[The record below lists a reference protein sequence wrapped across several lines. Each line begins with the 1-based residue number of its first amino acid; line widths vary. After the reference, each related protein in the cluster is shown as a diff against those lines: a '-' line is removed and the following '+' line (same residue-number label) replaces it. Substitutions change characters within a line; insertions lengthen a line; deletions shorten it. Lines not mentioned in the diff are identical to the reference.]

1 MAGSLIVQ
9 ANGGASFEDGPD
21 HGRVLIAGEATG
33 NAFSLME
40 LTVAPREADVG
51 FGPHLHHE
59 IHEVFVVRR
68 GALEF
73 LLRSDVTTLIAGDVV
88 RVPPGVRH
96 GYRNVSDEPVE
107 LLVWFTPGGFEHLFI
122 KYRTDQPN
130 LDEHGF
136 LHEATSRFNSRFE
149 E

>member
-40 LTVAPREADVG
+40 LTVAPHEANVG

-59 IHEVFVVRR
+59 IHEVFVVRAHHPDR
-68 GALEF
+68 
-73 LLRSDVTTLIAGDVV
+73 RVT
-88 RVPPGVRH
+88 
-96 GYRNVSDEPVE
+96 VSHN
-107 LLVWFTPGGFEHLFI
+107 G
-122 KYRTDQPN
+122 
-130 LDEHGF
+130 
-136 LHEATSRFNSRFE
+136 
-149 E
+149 